1 MSYPSS
7 YSNTCL
13 AIKRKQ
19 LFKISGMD
27 QYAFLKFLNHL
38 EDTGAETLR
47 EHRSPAAA
55 GVELKTVRA
64 ANVNDFLYE
73 VASFVFKEQVE
84 LCNFFHKHDAE
95 GNGFLAREVFV
106 TKIPQQFP
114 FVEEQT
120 MRQLF
125 ERYGHEAGEYIDVV
139 NLMRTCLLTIIEE
152 IFYGKPD
159 AELEEDI
166 EGRPKLRNIECSPV
180 RQDALR
186 RFIGAFF
193 LDAMDVLRCLRK
205 KESGGEKLQTDGVR
219 EVLKDYKIE
228 VTNAQLTMLQQ
239 YFDHNLV
246 SFKFFETL
254 EYCVWGFSI
263 F

>member
-1 MSYPSS
+1 MSSLSS

-13 AIKRKQ
+13 ATKRKQ
-19 LFKISGMD
+19 LFKISGVD

-114 FVEEQT
+114 FVEE
-120 MRQLF
+120 
-125 ERYGHEAGEYIDVV
+125 
-139 NLMRTCLLTIIEE
+139 
-152 IFYGKPD
+152 
-159 AELEEDI
+159 
-166 EGRPKLRNIECSPV
+166 
-180 RQDALR
+180 
-186 RFIGAFF
+186 
-193 LDAMDVLRCLRK
+193 
-205 KESGGEKLQTDGVR
+205 
-219 EVLKDYKIE
+219 
-228 VTNAQLTMLQQ
+228 
-239 YFDHNLV
+239 
-246 SFKFFETL
+246 
-254 EYCVWGFSI
+254 
-263 F
+263 